1 MLAVT
6 ESVLKTASIAYRVA
20 DFLRRFPPFQYLT
33 DNELLELVGGG
44 RVIFHEDGELIFEQ
58 GRKRSR
64 YVYVI
69 QQGAVRLLDVQPD
82 GEVLRDVRGDG
93 DLLGVGRY
101 LGIDEHVLTA
111 RTETDVILYALPAE
125 LFWTLVKRH
134 PRASRYLAAYFS
146 TAITPTDLETEQAR
160 SDELRLG
167 RRPVDW
173 MARRIE
179 AQPRPLICAADT
191 PLREVAAWLAAS
203 GEPAVAVTGGNGLFG
218 LITRAIL
225 SDRVATGELSP
236 EAPARALMQPVHALA
251 APGQEAGSYLVQML
265 EIQADYLLLTE
276 NGHTDAPLI
285 GLVSRRDLTRAE
297 GAAPLA
303 IVEDMSRASGIGEL
317 ARLRAQGEAVI
328 AAGLT
333 GAESIRWLAPIA
345 AAFDAA
351 VLRRVVRLVEGA
363 LAQEGIDNPDLDH
376 CWVFFGSAGRGE
388 LLTQCDLDHGLI
400 YDDPPPDQ
408 RRAARGYFLELGRRV
423 SAGLAACGF
432 VTTAKAI
439 VAGHPSA
446 CRAIGEWEGAFS
458 NWIRDPIE
466 SCVYRATSFF
476 DLRPV
481 QGDCRLVERLECH
494 IHGEED
500 RNPGFVPML
509 VNDSMANLPPLTFF
523 RGLVIDDD
531 GGYTETLDLQRA
543 TLQPVVDIARALA
556 LDFGPHACSRPGSHQ
571 GISTLERLRTLAPE
585 DDRAALLIEETAAA
599 FRNALYHRARTGLT
613 TGTDGSRVD
622 PSKLTRLEQN
632 LLKFGFRTV
641 LRLMEYMSSRYG
653 LEPKR

>member
-1 MLAVT
+1 M
-6 ESVLKTASIAYRVA
+6 KTSSIAYRVA
-20 DFLRRFPPFQYLT
+20 DFLRRYPPFQYLT
-33 DNELLELVGGG
+33 DTELLELVGGG
-44 RVIFHEDGELIFEQ
+44 RVIFHEDGELVFEQ

-69 QQGAVRLLDVQPD
+69 QQGAVRLLDVQAE

-101 LGIDEHVLTA
+101 LGISEHVYTA
-111 RTETDVILYALPAE
+111 RTETDVILYALPAD

-134 PRASRYLAAYFS
+134 PRASRFLAAYFS
-146 TAITPTDLETEQAR
+146 TAIAPSGLETEQAR

-173 MARRIE
+173 MARRIK
-179 AQPRPLICAADT
+179 APPRAMLCVADT
-191 PLREVAAWLAAS
+191 PLREVAARLAAS
-203 GEPAVAVTGGNGLFG
+203 ADAAVAVTDGDGRFG
-218 LITRAIL
+218 LITRDML

-236 EAPARALMQPVHALA
+236 DAPARALMQPVHAVV
-251 APGQEAGSYLVQML
+251 APDQEAGRYLMRML
-265 EIQADYLLLTE
+265 ELQTNYLLLTE
-276 NGHTDAPLI
+276 NGQPDKPLI

-297 GAAPLA
+297 SAAPLA
-303 IVEDMSRASGIGEL
+303 IVEDMARASCIREL
-317 ARLRAQGEAVI
+317 AQLRAQGEAVI

-333 GAESIRWLAPIA
+333 DADSIRWLAPIA

-351 VLRRVVRLVEGA
+351 VLRRVVGLVEGA
-363 LAQEGIDNPDLDH
+363 LAEEGIDNPDLDH
-376 CWVFFGSAGRGE
+376 CWVFFGSAGRSE
-388 LLTQCDLDHGLI
+388 LLTLYDLDHGLI
-400 YDDPPPDQ
+400 YDDPAPDQ
-408 RRAARGYFLELGRRV
+408 RRIARGYFLELGRRV

-446 CRAIGEWEGAFS
+446 CRAISEWEHAFA

-481 QGDCRLVERLECH
+481 HGDCRLVERLERH

-500 RNPGFVPML
+500 RNPGFVPLL
-509 VNDSMANLPPLTFF
+509 VSDSMANLPPLTFF

-556 LDFGPHACSRPGSHQ
+556 LDYGSHQ
-571 GISTLERLRTLAPE
+571 GASTLERLRTLAPE
-585 DDRAALLIEETAAA
+585 DDQAELLIEQTAAA

-632 LLKFGFRTV
+632 LLKSGFRTV
-641 LRLMEYMSSRYG
+641 LRLMEYMGSRYG
-653 LEPKR
+653 VEPKR

>member
-1 MLAVT
+1 M
-6 ESVLKTASIAYRVA
+6 KTASIAYRVA
-20 DFLRRFPPFQYLT
+20 DFLRRYPPFQYLT

-101 LGIDEHVLTA
+101 LGIDEHVYTA
-111 RTETDVILYALPAE
+111 RTETDVILYALPAD

-134 PRASRYLAAYFS
+134 PRASRFLAAYFS
-146 TAITPTDLETEQAR
+146 TAIMPAGLETEQVR

-173 MARRIE
+173 MVRRIK
-179 AQPRPLICAADT
+179 AVPRPLICAADT
-191 PLREVAAWLAAS
+191 PLREVAARLAAS
-203 GEPAVAVTGGNGLFG
+203 GEAALAVAESGGNGPSG
-218 LITRAIL
+218 LITRDML
-225 SDRVATGELSP
+225 SDRVATGELSL

-251 APGQEAGSYLVQML
+251 APGQEAGYYLLRML
-265 EIQADYLLLTE
+265 ELRTDYLLLTE
-276 NGHTDAPLI
+276 TGQTDAPLM

-303 IVEDMSRASGIGEL
+303 IVEDMARASCIGEL
-317 ARLRAQGEAVI
+317 ARLRAQGDAVI

-333 GAESIRWLAPIA
+333 GADSIRWLAPIA
-345 AAFDAA
+345 AAFNAT
-351 VLRRVVRLVEGA
+351 VLRRVVSLVEGA
-363 LAQEGIDNPDLDH
+363 LAEEGIDNPNLDH

-388 LLTQCDLDHGLI
+388 LLTLYDLDHGLI
-400 YDDPPPDQ
+400 YDDPAPDQ
-408 RRAARGYFLELGRRV
+408 RRAVRGYFLELGRRV
-423 SAGLAACGF
+423 SAALAACGF

-476 DLRPV
+476 DLYPV
-481 QGDCRLVERLECH
+481 HGDCRLVERLQRH

-500 RNPGFVPML
+500 RSPGFVPML

-556 LDFGPHACSRPGSHQ
+556 LDFGSHACSHHGSQQGSHQ
-571 GISTLERLRTLAPE
+571 GIGTLERLRTLAPE

-632 LLKFGFRTV
+632 LLKSGFRTV
-641 LRLMEYMSSRYG
+641 LRLMEYISSRYG
-653 LEPKR
+653 LEPRR